1 MAQYVERFSLAGRRA
16 LITGASKGIGL
27 EICAVLA
34 DAGADVVAVARDTEG
49 LTEARAAV
57 EKAGRECLT
66 VEAEL
71 ATIEGPRAAAR
82 QALAH
87 FGAIDI
93 LVNNAAY
100 SQPQSLLETQAED
113 WDRTLAVNL
122 RAPFLL
128 AQELAPGMI
137 ERKRGKIINV
147 SSQTGIVA
155 IPDHCAYAASKN
167 GLNALTKAMT
177 CEWAKH
183 NIQCNAVCPTVILTP
198 MGERVWGPPGKGR
211 PHAGEDPGRPL
222 RAAGGGRRSRAL
234 PRVARLRHDQRGHD
248 HARRRLHGALTRLRL
263 SQALVARAA
272 RSAGLRARRHFDLH
286 LDRAGW
292 CAPRV
297 VERLDA
303 VAEAVRLRDE
313 R

>member
-1 MAQYVERFSLAGRRA
+1 MARYVERFSLAGRRA

-49 LTEARAAV
+49 LAEARAAV
-57 EKAGRECLT
+57 EAAGRECLT

-71 ATIEGPRAAAR
+71 ATVEGPRAAAR
-82 QALAH
+82 RALAH

-93 LVNNAAY
+93 LVNNAAF
-100 SQPQSLLETQAED
+100 SQPRSLLETQADD
-113 WDRTLAVNL
+113 WDRTMAVNL

-128 AQELAPGMI
+128 AQVLAPKMI

-183 NIQCNAVCPTVILTP
+183 NIQCNAICPTVILTP
-198 MGERVWGPPGKGR
+198 MGERVWGPPEKGDPMRAKIPAGRFGR
-211 PHAGEDPGRPL
+211 PVEVADLVLYLASPASDMINGDTIML
-222 RAAGGGRRSRAL
+222 DGGYTAL
-234 PRVARLRHDQRGHD
+234 
-248 HARRRLHGALTRLRL
+248 
-263 SQALVARAA
+263 
-272 RSAGLRARRHFDLH
+272 
-286 LDRAGW
+286 
-292 CAPRV
+292 
-297 VERLDA
+297 
-303 VAEAVRLRDE
+303 
-313 R
+313 